1 MQTCWHMRVGWCVRF
16 MPVPVSVHLCMHVC
30 MLACT
35 HALINSWACTPL
47 NTRNNPQ
54 VPHGVWTHI
63 AASYD
68 RVGGS
73 RLFVNGSLVD
83 YRAAR
88 GSGNAGADGGVDS
101 HIDNTFPNRFSVG
114 AYLDDRGGGGGGRGG
129 GDWRGGTLGGG
140 AGQAGARVYRGGV
153 DELRWWEGPRS
164 EVELKETLWERLS
177 GIGTL

>member
-101 HIDNTFPNRFSVG
+101 HIDNTFPNRFRVG
-114 AYLDDRGGGGGGRGG
+114 AYLDDRGGGGGIVGLFAEQQCRERESDRGALIVQTTCIFYLCHVLVVQ
-129 GDWRGGTLGGG
+129 GTHC
-140 AGQAGARVYRGGV
+140 
-153 DELRWWEGPRS
+153 LRKS
-164 EVELKETLWERLS
+164 AFQIRL
-177 GIGTL
+177 